1 MWLKKKN
8 IYIYKVLVDSSHL
21 LAETEGPQ
29 EGIHI
34 IKLGIA
40 EALQPLWV
48 TGLSRQTHCTD
59 LERKRVSQKE
69 NKKMKQ
75 RNSTVS
81 LT

>member
-1 MWLKKKN
+1 MCVGEKKKN
-8 IYIYKVLVDSSHL
+8 IKTRVLVDSSHL
-21 LAETEGPQ
+21 LAETESPQ

-59 LERKRVSQKE
+59 LERKRERDRK
-69 NKKMKQ
+69 
-75 RNSTVS
+75 
-81 LT
+81 